1 MDTKL
6 PAWPP
11 CKDFLVDKAHM
22 NIFFTHVCAIYLND
36 VYCKS
41 KTIWAIYSYKVNLFT
56 LKVYF
61 EEKMARKM
69 TITVFCAINF
79 SGRVIW
85 RSRSSKACHGLAM
98 RRNTSFGSVRR
109 VAKQLRLYPCPWT
122 IPSSKGLMWCGQ
134 TSTFFWSDILPSQ
147 SKVPVKDTFLGF
159 LIGEDFGRFCMGV

>member
-69 TITVFCAINF
+69 TIPVSFCAINF
-79 SGRVIW
+79 SGRV
-85 RSRSSKACHGLAM
+85 
-98 RRNTSFGSVRR
+98 
-109 VAKQLRLYPCPWT
+109 P
-122 IPSSKGLMWCGQ
+122 
-134 TSTFFWSDILPSQ
+134 
-147 SKVPVKDTFLGF
+147 
-159 LIGEDFGRFCMGV
+159 